1 MVRRTIFCLLLVVG
15 ITLTSTPA
23 LAYQPREGAKFNVP
37 IPWGT
42 PEQNFRIVRHVE
54 AAIDN
59 TRPTADDPNPV
70 ILISSFLMDRKQSAV
85 ALMAACKRGVSVRV
99 ILDEQ
104 IGTPSARALVKTLNA
119 DNVLDENDD
128 GVPDGPARRGPCDS
142 PLAPEPPAE
151 GGRQAPRAGND
162 VDSNEVWSVKRTLK
176 SVATPTDESF
186 TWGSDRSY
194 ARSCVGSCRG
204 GGGNMHSK
212 FYAFSNSGAGRQ
224 VVMVSSSNLNL
235 GGAKNG
241 WNDLY
246 TMTGRPDSFA
256 VYRRIHREMTEDT
269 PAGDG
274 KEEIQDGPF
283 LSRFY
288 PMKNATKANDPV
300 LADLNQIRCRSDL
313 GRTQVHVS
321 MFGWRGTRGT
331 YLADKVFSLKRD
343 GCNVKV
349 IFGAPSKEMAIY
361 LRQKARAT
369 KVPLY
374 NSRWDFD
381 RDGQKEIRAH
391 TKYVLVKGAFGR
403 DRSAYEVMTGSANWV
418 NGGLDRGD
426 ETTLNISLRSAYQQ
440 YLANWDDIR
449 RKSVRVAG

>member
-1 MVRRTIFCLLLVVG
+1 M
-15 ITLTSTPA
+15 
-23 LAYQPREGAKFNVP
+23 
-37 IPWGT
+37 
-42 PEQNFRIVRHVE
+42 
-54 AAIDN
+54 
-59 TRPTADDPNPV
+59 
-70 ILISSFLMDRKQSAV
+70 
-85 ALMAACKRGVSVRV
+85 
-99 ILDEQ
+99 
-104 IGTPSARALVKTLNA
+104 
-119 DNVLDENDD
+119 
-128 GVPDGPARRGPCDS
+128 
-142 PLAPEPPAE
+142 
-151 GGRQAPRAGND
+151 
-162 VDSNEVWSVKRTLK
+162 
-176 SVATPTDESF
+176 TPTDESF

-212 FYAFSNSGAGRQ
+212 FYAFSNTGTARS

-246 TMTGRPDSFA
+246 TMSGRPDSFA

-269 PAGDG
+269 PAGDA

-321 MFGWRGTRGT
+321 MFGWRGSRGT

-343 GCNVKV
+343 GCIVKV

-369 KVPLY
+369 NVPLF

-381 RDGQKEIRAH
+381 HDGHKEIRAH
-391 TKYVLVKGAFGR
+391 TKYVLVKGGYGQ
-403 DRSAYEVMTGSANWV
+403 DRTAYEVMTGSANWV

-426 ETTLNISLRSAYQQ
+426 ESTLNISLRSAYQQ
-440 YLANWDDIR
+440 YLKNWDDTR
-449 RKSVRVAG
+449 LHSVRVAG